1 MNKNFYTSL
10 EKKLISS
17 ENRFILQVRDLYELK
32 KIFKDKTLLISGS
45 AGSIGSQI
53 VLDLY
58 KYQFRPKKI
67 YLLDKN
73 ENQLTDLNRT
83 ILLQRKKISVEFICT
98 DLITFNLDNFIRDNK
113 IQIYMNFAAAKH
125 VRSEENIY
133 SIQYMLKTNSF
144 NFLPKNKYNLE
155 RVFSVSTDKTVNPT
169 SVLGISKNL
178 MEKMLVK
185 FSNKK
190 KVFVSTA
197 RFANVSFSNGSILKY
212 VVDKANAL
220 EPFGVPKKVRRFF
233 ITHSEASSLCLKA
246 LLNRNNKKI
255 IIPNPSILEKDILI
269 SDLTKKILLFLKVN
283 YKFSEKKFKFNNN
296 NKLFVYLSPSIS
308 DGQKFRETLYS
319 SEEKIFK
326 DEDISI
332 IKTDLHPSKIK
343 FLDLKKKLFTCKNT
357 QDLKK
362 NLKKFFKKYKPPKRY
377 KSVSKYL

>member
-133 SIQYMLKTNSF
+133 SIKYMLKTNSF

-197 RFANVSFSNGSILKY
+197 RFAKVSFSN
-212 VVDKANAL
+212 
-220 EPFGVPKKVRRFF
+220 
-233 ITHSEASSLCLKA
+233 
-246 LLNRNNKKI
+246 
-255 IIPNPSILEKDILI
+255 
-269 SDLTKKILLFLKVN
+269 
-283 YKFSEKKFKFNNN
+283 
-296 NKLFVYLSPSIS
+296 
-308 DGQKFRETLYS
+308 
-319 SEEKIFK
+319 
-326 DEDISI
+326 
-332 IKTDLHPSKIK
+332 
-343 FLDLKKKLFTCKNT
+343 
-357 QDLKK
+357 
-362 NLKKFFKKYKPPKRY
+362 
-377 KSVSKYL
+377 